1 MGIESIRRKHRSRLV
16 VNVFRYKYFRLPND
30 QELSAWVQFL
40 LTGNALTELFQAL
53 GGAVHSEGNI
63 VPQTESPTTSR
74 PVAPNGTVD
83 TRAHIATN
91 QQQQSDALK
100 KLSPRARDIYF
111 QLKGA
116 VAIHAR
122 LIE

>member
-1 MGIESIRRKHRSRLV
+1 MGIESIRKKHRSRLV

-30 QELSAWVQFL
+30 QEISVWVQFL
-40 LTGNALTELFQAL
+40 LAGNSLTDLFQAL
-53 GGAVHSEGNI
+53 GGAVHRDGNI
-63 VPQTESPTTSR
+63 VPQTESPTTSM

-83 TRAHIATN
+83 TRAHIATIQK
-91 QQQQSDALK
+91 QQPGALK
-100 KLSPRARDIYF
+100 KLSPRARYIYF